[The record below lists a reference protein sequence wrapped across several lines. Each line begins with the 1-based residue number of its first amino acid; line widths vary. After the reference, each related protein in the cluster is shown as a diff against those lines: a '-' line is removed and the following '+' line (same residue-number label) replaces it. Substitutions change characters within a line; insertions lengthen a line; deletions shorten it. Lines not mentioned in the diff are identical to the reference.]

1 MTSASSERARYG
13 DHRRT
18 NTGQNPAT
26 TTINWCSAARSSGSS
41 TANSNRSRKPLS
53 ARCSQPAP
61 MASMPSSL
69 EVLDC
74 PLAGVTLIE
83 ASAGTGKTWTICG
96 LYLRAIVEKR
106 IDVRQLLVVTFTKA
120 ATAELQE
127 RLRRRL
133 AEIVR
138 ALADGTTAG
147 ADRFVI
153 DYARRPAGG
162 AVKDT
167 SPAEALDSG
176 ERALRC
182 FDEAAGYTIHGFCQ
196 RPPPEAPFAP
206 R

>member
-1 MTSASSERARYG
+1 
-13 DHRRT
+13 
-18 NTGQNPAT
+18 
-26 TTINWCSAARSSGSS
+26 
-41 TANSNRSRKPLS
+41 
-53 ARCSQPAP
+53 
-61 MASMPSSL
+61 MPSSL

-133 AEIVR
+133 AEMVR

-153 DYARRPAGG
+153 DYARRLAGG
-162 AVKDT
+162 AIKDT
-167 SPAEALDSG
+167 SPAEALDSV

-182 FDEAAGYTIHGFCQ
+182 FDEAAVYTIHGFCQ
-196 RPPPEAPFAP
+196 RALAEAPFAARLP
-206 R
+206 FTLQTLDDDAELVQRAATDFIRLCAAELSDDPDLLARVSRRTIWRGNCGSA